1 MKLLR
6 LEESVSAEFLTDG
19 IDFKEAIE
27 EARSGNPKKFVVKIQ
42 AIHAKTTKNK
52 IEYTSERLRGN
63 PEFTVDGVIRPTG
76 QYSWTRPYPK
86 PILTHHDPHSD
97 PLGRIVDAKFVE
109 KTLPSGLPGIEVSA
123 EIGNPEAIEKIRD
136 GRFLTVSIGAE
147 TDSLFCNIC
156 GSNKL
161 SDDSDCR
168 HWKGQVYD
176 GVECRYVVGNIWFSE
191 LSFVNKP
198 ADDDARV
205 VSFGGTSSKAK
216 ESEDEI
222 YIIDENSKSII
233 LLTEHENSEGEESD
247 TLENK
252 DKDLDTTNLENLDK
266 DNETQENVSENPE
279 PQSSENE
286 ETENKDNDSSEENEE
301 SVDKKDEALESI
313 LSALKA
319 AGLINEESNEASE
332 QEEENPLQ
340 EEVNRLR
347 QENKELIDKNTEL
360 QKKIR
365 ESLIEKIVGLKIKM
379 GRIDESKI
387 EEEKDILM
395 SRSEDSLNDSLAD
408 LMRENVEN
416 KETTR
421 EKQLVNS
428 PGLANNSENNVIESE
443 DNSASE
449 TRKRT
454 LSAEDIFSNLFKG
467 KKEL

>member
-1 MKLLR
+1 M
-6 LEESVSAEFLTDG
+6 
-19 IDFKEAIE
+19 
-27 EARSGNPKKFVVKIQ
+27 
-42 AIHAKTTKNK
+42 
-52 IEYTSERLRGN
+52 
-63 PEFTVDGVIRPTG
+63 
-76 QYSWTRPYPK
+76 
-86 PILTHHDPHSD
+86 
-97 PLGRIVDAKFVE
+97 
-109 KTLPSGLPGIEVSA
+109 
-123 EIGNPEAIEKIRD
+123 
-136 GRFLTVSIGAE
+136 
-147 TDSLFCNIC
+147 
-156 GSNKL
+156 
-161 SDDSDCR
+161 
-168 HWKGQVYD
+168 
-176 GVECRYVVGNIWFSE
+176 
-191 LSFVNKP
+191 
-198 ADDDARV
+198 
-205 VSFGGTSSKAK
+205 
-216 ESEDEI
+216 
-222 YIIDENSKSII
+222 
-233 LLTEHENSEGEESD
+233 
-247 TLENK
+247 ENK

-301 SVDKKDEALESI
+301 NVDKKDEALESI

-408 LMRENVEN
+408 LMRENAEN

-421 EKQLVNS
+421 EKQLVNN
-428 PGLANNSENNVIESE
+428 PGLANNSENNVRESE